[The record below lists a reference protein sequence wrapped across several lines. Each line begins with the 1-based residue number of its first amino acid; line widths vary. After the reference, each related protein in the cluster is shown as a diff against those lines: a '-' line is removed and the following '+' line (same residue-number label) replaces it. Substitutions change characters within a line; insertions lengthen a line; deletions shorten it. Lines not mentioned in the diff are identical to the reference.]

1 MKLAE
6 ALVLR
11 ADHQKRLEQL
21 KARMLRNAKVQEG
34 QQPAEDPVA
43 LVDEFEALSAELV
56 DLITRINLTNS
67 TIRVDGRTMTRALA
81 EREILK
87 HRQAM
92 YRDLAQ
98 AATVTQSI
106 ATRSEVRFVGTV
118 TVSTMQK
125 QADGIAREL
134 RNLDARIQE
143 ANWLTE
149 LTQ

>member
-21 KARMLRNAKVQEG
+21 KTRMLRNAKVQEG
-34 QQPAEDPVA
+34 QQAAEDPVA

-56 DLITRINLTNS
+56 DLITRINLANS

-106 ATRSEVRFVGTV
+106 ATRSEVRFVGTD
-118 TVSTMQK
+118 TV
-125 QADGIAREL
+125 
-134 RNLDARIQE
+134 
-143 ANWLTE
+143 
-149 LTQ
+149 